1 MYRCQNDFCQN
12 SVVKTVLTEQL
23 DKAPY
28 SDKAKSTLLCINEDN
43 VNKAQRLYSNGLI
56 ASPTVGYSEAGI
68 KGTSTF
74 RRKKEE
80 RERTELIV

>member
-1 MYRCQNDFCQN
+1 M
-12 SVVKTVLTEQL
+12 LTEQL

-74 RRKKEE
+74 RRTKRE
-80 RERTELIV
+80 REQSLLSETLFYIPLIFYSRT